1 MQMTPGWHTPADL
14 GVLSTTCSIVRQ
26 TIYMSQMCV
35 TMPSNQSNALMVKVN
50 RMCSYMGRV
59 AKQQLQSIHVF
70 VNIGSG
76 WLEEIENIS
85 GYIGTHPKGNTDETQ
100 RNTVAAQIRNS
111 PRRTCKVGPELW
123 IPRTEDMLG
132 GG

>member
-1 MQMTPGWHTPADL
+1 MYSHT
-14 GVLSTTCSIVRQ
+14 I
-26 TIYMSQMCV
+26 
-35 TMPSNQSNALMVKVN
+35 
-50 RMCSYMGRV
+50 
-59 AKQQLQSIHVF
+59 

-111 PRRTCKVGPELW
+111 PRRTCKVGLELW

-132 GG
+132 SG